1 MGERTQVPTV
11 YILLR
16 FTQFDELGVG
26 TLESIALPK
35 DFSEHTFVHRL
46 NLLKEF
52 AGSKKII
59 GVKYVYMFIYVKH
72 VIVV

>member
-1 MGERTQVPTV
+1 MGEPTQLPTI

-16 FTQFDELGVG
+16 FTQIDELGIG

-35 DFSEHTFVHRL
+35 DFSEHTFSHRL
-46 NLLKEF
+46 SLLKEF

-59 GVKYVYMFIYVKH
+59 GVQYVLILMFCM
-72 VIVV
+72 